1 MNVSRRYEPARCFDC
16 DYDLRQPT
24 AEGLCP
30 ECGLPKATSARRLRR
45 LATVGNPA
53 VLYEVCNAFTIPIA
67 CMFGLGFLTVIY
79 VSVADR
85 MDWSER
91 PMEWLMPP
99 VMTCLA
105 GWALW
110 RFGRGVR
117 RLLELPPPRAFGARI
132 CRGANGL
139 LSRLLPV
146 LAVALIG
153 TVLTIAAYRW
163 FVPPTIYEEETPLP
177 LILHGARTGVVVL
190 AVIVALSTMTFLA
203 WDMALRFGLY
213 WDKHRLASLVWALV
227 AVCTVAGWPLTLV
240 RTGLESRQIYIGSLP
255 EPMTLVFE
263 VASTLAIVTTL
274 LFLAA
279 VTLSVDAGAK
289 TAKRLRELWVDAP
302 EPPAGTIARRLGTFV
317 GRGKRSITG

>member
-1 MNVSRRYEPARCFDC
+1 
-16 DYDLRQPT
+16 
-24 AEGLCP
+24 
-30 ECGLPKATSARRLRR
+30 
-45 LATVGNPA
+45 
-53 VLYEVCNAFTIPIA
+53 
-67 CMFGLGFLTVIY
+67 
-79 VSVADR
+79 
-85 MDWSER
+85 
-91 PMEWLMPP
+91 
-99 VMTCLA
+99 
-105 GWALW
+105 
-110 RFGRGVR
+110 
-117 RLLELPPPRAFGARI
+117 
-132 CRGANGL
+132 
-139 LSRLLPV
+139 
-146 LAVALIG
+146 
-153 TVLTIAAYRW
+153 
-163 FVPPTIYEEETPLP
+163 
-177 LILHGARTGVVVL
+177 
-190 AVIVALSTMTFLA
+190 MTFLA